1 MPKALIVDD
10 SALMRRHLKQIL
22 EVKGGYQVMAVRNGI
37 DALEALASFDP
48 DVITLDVNMP
58 EMDGLTCLSR
68 IMAERPKPV
77 VMVSSLTERGAEV
90 TFEALAL
97 GAVDFIHKPDGTISL
112 NVQQVEAELLQKV
125 DAACRARLRS
135 AVGLRQRLRSQAA
148 AGDGRQHSVVRDGP
162 AAAGP
167 SSEGDSF
174 GTVII
179 GVSTGGPGTLEEVL
193 PSIPARFPWAV
204 VVAQHM
210 PASFTAVFA
219 RRLADLCQAP
229 VVEAAQ
235 MMPLKPGVIY
245 IAKGD
250 ADVLINK
257 RAAGWVINPVPAGDK
272 YLWHPS
278 VGRLVESAIQA
289 MPADRIVGVL
299 LTGMGDDGANA
310 MCELKRR
317 GGRTIAQDEAS
328 SVIWGMPG
336 ELFKRGG
343 ANLVLSAN
351 RIANQLNAWLMPQ
364 ATFREGRDG
373 ARKV

>member
-22 EVKGGYQVMAVRNGI
+22 EGRGGYEVMTVRNGV
-37 DALEALASFDP
+37 DALEALRSFDP

-112 NVQQVEAELLQKV
+112 NVQQVEAELLDKV
-125 DAACRARLRS
+125 NTARHARFRRS
-135 AVGLRQRLRSQAA
+135 VGLRQRLRSQTGDSGERRSTTADGSSTA
-148 AGDGRQHSVVRDGP
+148 LASSAGDG
-162 AAAGP
+162 
-167 SSEGDSF
+167 F
-174 GTVII
+174 GAVII

-193 PSIPARFPWAV
+193 PAIPAGFPWAV

-210 PASFTAVFA
+210 PSSFTAVFA
-219 RRLADLCQAP
+219 RRLADLCRLP

-250 ADVLINK
+250 ADVVISK
-257 RAAGWVINPVPAGDK
+257 RSMGWVVNPMPAGSQ

-278 VGRLVESAIQA
+278 VGRLVESALHA
-289 MPADRIVGVL
+289 MPADRLVGVL
-299 LTGMGDDGANA
+299 LTGMGDDGADA

-328 SVIWGMPG
+328 SIIWGMPG

-343 ANLVLSAN
+343 ANLVLAAD
-351 RIANQLNAWLMPQ
+351 RIAPQLDAWLTPRGP
-364 ATFREGRDG
+364 AREVRDG
-373 ARKV
+373 ARKF

>member
-10 SALMRRHLKQIL
+10 SALMRRHLKQTL
-22 EVKGGYQVMAVRNGI
+22 EVKGGYEVMAVRNGI
-37 DALEALASFDP
+37 DALEALVSFDP

-112 NVQQVEAELLQKV
+112 NVQQVEGELLQKV
-125 DAACRARLRS
+125 NAACRARLRTS
-135 AVGLRQRLRSQAA
+135 IGLRQRLRSQSVDDGKQPAPVRDA
-148 AGDGRQHSVVRDGP
+148 PSSASTGDG
-162 AAAGP
+162 
-167 SSEGDSF
+167 F

-193 PSIPARFPWAV
+193 PGIPANFPWAV

-219 RRLADLCQAP
+219 RRLADLCRSP
-229 VVEAAQ
+229 VIEAAQ

-250 ADVLINK
+250 ADVLISK
-257 RAAGWVINPVPAGDK
+257 RATGWMVNPVPAGDK

-278 VGRLVESAIQA
+278 VARLVESAIQA

-299 LTGMGDDGANA
+299 LTGMGDDGADA

-317 GGRTIAQDEAS
+317 GGRTIAQDEAT

-336 ELFKRGG
+336 ELFRRGG
-343 ANLVLSAN
+343 ANLVLSAG
-351 RIANQLNAWLMPQ
+351 RIPSQLSSWLMPQ
-364 ATFREGRDG
+364 STAREAPDG
-373 ARKV
+373 ARKI